1 MTKLEQEKELL
12 EQNRK
17 QQNMINAL
25 MNRFASVI
33 GVDFVTEK
41 VVILRTSNRI
51 ESALS
56 LIKEQ
61 PTYCAS
67 IDTEFICS

>member
-25 MNRFASVI
+25 MNGFASVI

-41 VVILRTSNRI
+41 VEILRTSNRI

-56 LIKEQ
+56 PIKEQ

-67 IDTEFICS
+67 IDPEFICS